1 MGWNPFEDV
10 KRAVSTVTNPFGS
23 RTSIRIG
30 GTSIGID
37 PISQARATL
46 KDVTKTIQQA
56 RVDGKNATRGD
67 VGKVASSAG
76 QTYYNALTT
85 VPRTIKGAATGTLN
99 KENQKTFGAYLSNT
113 VGGNSVSGNALIS
126 TLGNS
131 SSAQKALRNDT
142 VKDWTLGFSKN
153 YAGTTRGAVSLS
165 GGQISNSDRNDI
177 YQGATKVGIAT
188 GAYLGASAAL
198 GGSVAST
205 PTAGAVEVSSGG
217 ITPLGSS
224 AVVSSSAEVG
234 AAAAVP
240 GVTAAA
246 PVAAAAGGTPWYGY
260 VLGAGG
266 AAGLIKHNGSTT
278 VPGIGE
284 VPNISIGDDGGWM
297 DSIGD
302 LLGFGGNSNSG
313 GQSSSGSGYSF
324 NPLPSAVA
332 DLLPETPEG
341 KMIMWT
347 GLALAVGIYVWRR
360 RG

>member
-1 MGWNPFEDV
+1 MGWNPVKDV
-10 KRAVSTVTNPFGS
+10 KRAASSVTNLGS
-23 RTSIRIG
+23 RTSVRIG
-30 GTSIGID
+30 GTSIGIN

-67 VGKVASSAG
+67 VGKVASSVG

-99 KENQKTFGAYLSNT
+99 KENQKTLGAYLSNT
-113 VGGNSVSGNALIS
+113 VGGNSPVGNTFIS

-142 VKDWTLGFSKN
+142 VKDWTLGLSKN

-165 GGQISNSDRNDI
+165 GGKISNADRNDI
-177 YQGATKVGIAT
+177 FQGATKIGLAT

-198 GGSVAST
+198 GSSAGA
-205 PTAGAVEVSSGG
+205 PAGGAVEVSSGG

-234 AAAAVP
+234 VS
-240 GVTAAA
+240 AAA
-246 PVAAAAGGTPWYGY
+246 PGLAAATPGAVAAGGTPWYGY

-278 VPGIGE
+278 VPGFGE

-313 GQSSSGSGYSF
+313 GQSSSGGGYSF